1 MNFDEAVK
9 KVRHLNQRPT
19 DGELLQIYGLYKQA
33 TIGDCNIERPSVLDP
48 KGRSKWDQWNSL
60 RGIIHFVIINDF
72 NLFCFTL
79 FISKGFSKEQ
89 ASNSYVDCVQNLLQK
104 YGSST

>member
-60 RGIIHFVIINDF
+60 RG
-72 NLFCFTL
+72 
-79 FISKGFSKEQ
+79 FSKEQ